1 LEELDQLEQKLPG
14 VKAREAEQEPS
25 RSGMP
30 GNKVPTTGPRKQTMW
45 APDAEQPSSGTR
57 SSTDRLAERLES
69 QVNPFAPLPDTQ
81 QQPLI
86 DLGANGKMT
95 WSAEALR
102 RAREVDWRRRK
113 PTGAA
118 PATYTMLEED
128 ELSHS
133 RREEQEEK
141 KGDWKGL
148 AGATSGLCGV
158 SWLTYS
164 MSTWI
169 NGGCEVADPTAFW
182 IPFGIGAGL
191 LLIGLVTCLLKR
203 DLINRQHMGIATVL
217 VFQAS
222 AISMIAF
229 GGFEQAGNNVIHIN
243 ELGGMN
249 VFLLIGVSV
258 FVLTLIGMGVF
269 YACYHKEHPRSQFA
283 MGLGAVLT
291 VLVGGS
297 ATTIALSPTLLTGN
311 AMWIGIGVGAFVLV
325 AICAAAFRTCSRY
338 GGSGAEAMNDNKT
351 GALVFVAWS
360 GIIAVTGTGAAMIS
374 TSAING
380 QVVLYNPLFWIGAV
394 LAGVVAV
401 GLLAGRLCCQKKN
414 ACRNLFFQ

>member
-1 LEELDQLEQKLPG
+1 MGWEQKE
-14 VKAREAEQEPS
+14 ARRERAAAEKVRAEVNELLLVD
-25 RSGMP
+25 GMY
-30 GNKVPTTGPRKQTMW
+30 GDAAAA
-45 APDAEQPSSGTR
+45 AP
-57 SSTDRLAERLES
+57 
-69 QVNPFAPLPDTQ
+69 
-81 QQPLI
+81 
-86 DLGANGKMT
+86 
-95 WSAEALR
+95 
-102 RAREVDWRRRK
+102 K
-113 PTGAA
+113 PTMYDVDAA
-118 PATYTMLEED
+118 ADEPERTRTY
-128 ELSHS
+128 
-133 RREEQEEK
+133 EQEEK

-158 SWLTYS
+158 SLLTYS

-169 NGGCEVADPTAFW
+169 NGGCKVADPTAFW

-229 GGFEQAGNNVIHIN
+229 GGFEQAGNNLIHID

-374 TSAING
+374 TSAIN
-380 QVVLYNPLFWIGAV
+380 
-394 LAGVVAV
+394 
-401 GLLAGRLCCQKKN
+401 
-414 ACRNLFFQ
+414 

>member
-1 LEELDQLEQKLPG
+1 MRKLRAQAEALLKSATPEDLPPQRHTTHDVDQEAINYADKYLEELDQLEQKLPG

-25 RSGMP
+25 RSGRP

-102 RAREVDWRRRK
+102 RAREAYQQPLIDWGADGKMTWSAEALRRAREADWRRRRK
-113 PTGAA
+113 DLA

-182 IPFGIGAGL
+182 TPL
-191 LLIGLVTCLLKR
+191 ELELVY
-203 DLINRQHMGIATVL
+203 
-217 VFQAS
+217 S
-222 AISMIAF
+222 
-229 GGFEQAGNNVIHIN
+229 
-243 ELGGMN
+243 
-249 VFLLIGVSV
+249 
-258 FVLTLIGMGVF
+258 
-269 YACYHKEHPRSQFA
+269 
-283 MGLGAVLT
+283 
-291 VLVGGS
+291 
-297 ATTIALSPTLLTGN
+297 
-311 AMWIGIGVGAFVLV
+311 
-325 AICAAAFRTCSRY
+325 
-338 GGSGAEAMNDNKT
+338 
-351 GALVFVAWS
+351 
-360 GIIAVTGTGAAMIS
+360 
-374 TSAING
+374 
-380 QVVLYNPLFWIGAV
+380 
-394 LAGVVAV
+394 
-401 GLLAGRLCCQKKN
+401 
-414 ACRNLFFQ
+414 